1 MERSCKR
8 LPGLSRKERMGIIAI
23 ILLIFFIWLS
33 PKILRNSRPKN
44 ITVDTGWAN
53 LTQKLQQ
60 KPAEMK
66 KNEETQDENS
76 NALAFEKY
84 VDSKGTKAE
93 LFYFDPNKIAVED
106 WKRLGIREKTI
117 HTIENYLNKGGHFSR
132 PSDLQKVYG
141 LKREEFARLEP
152 FVKIEV
158 KTGEKQ
164 FAANPIPAFKKNEM
178 ATPLSK
184 LKTIDINLGDTTA
197 FISLPGIGCKLSARI
212 VNFRDKL
219 GGFYSIDQV
228 GETYGLP
235 DSTFQRIK
243 QYLNPGNTSVKK
255 ININTATV
263 DELKAHP
270 YIKYSIANP
279 IVSYRNEHGFFSK
292 LEDIKKVMAVTDDI
306 YKKLLPYLTVSD

>member
-53 LTQKLQQ
+53 LAQKLQP

-152 FVKIEV
+152 YVKIEV

-228 GETYGLP
+228 GETYGLA
-235 DSTFQRIK
+235 DTTFQKIK
-243 QYLNPGNTSVKK
+243 KYLSLSNAAVKK
-255 ININTATV
+255 FNINSV
-263 DELKAHP
+263 IKDELKSHP
-270 YIKYSIANP
+270 YFKWALVNA
-279 IVSYRNEHGFFSK
+279 IVEYRNQHGNFSF
-292 LEDIKKVMAVTDDI
+292 LEDLKKISLITDEI
-306 YKKLLPYLTVSD
+306 FNKINFYLTL